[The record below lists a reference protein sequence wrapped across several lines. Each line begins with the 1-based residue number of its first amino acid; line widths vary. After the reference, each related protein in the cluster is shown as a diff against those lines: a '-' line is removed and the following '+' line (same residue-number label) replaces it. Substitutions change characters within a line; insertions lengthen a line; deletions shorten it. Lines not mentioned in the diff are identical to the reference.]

1 MKTPDKPIFHF
12 FLILASS
19 LLFFKA
25 TAKSTIEPCSSN
37 DTCNSLLGYT
47 LYTDLKV
54 SEVASLFQVD
64 PISVLLANAID
75 ISYPDVENHILP
87 STLFLKIPLTC
98 SCLDGIRKSVSTR
111 YKTRPSDTLASIAGS
126 VYGGLVSA
134 EQIQEANSVNDPS
147 VLDVGTSLLV
157 PLPCACFNGTD
168 NSLPAVYLSYVVK
181 GVDTLAGIARR
192 YETTLTDLMNVNA
205 MGAPDVSSGD
215 ILAIPLS
222 VNNVAKLGSLVKLC
236 ESLIVSFIVVR
247 WCEFWAAESLRLCG
261 VYLFAKLCFDVWLC
275 ITFSQLV
282 LIFRACAS
290 NFPKYASDYGLIVP
304 NGSYALAAGHCV
316 QCSCALGSRSLYC
329 EPASLAVSC
338 SSMQCTNSNLM
349 LGNITV
355 QQSNAGCNVTTCDY
369 NGFANG
375 TILTMLS
382 RSLQPR
388 CPGPQQFAPL
398 LAPPDT
404 VPKDL
409 MYAPA
414 PSPDYDGPGSIAAS
428 PGSSVIPPGGG
439 SFPGNPA
446 NGPAGSISTAT
457 VYSFSYFF
465 IMFLISIS
473 FVFSC

>member
-19 LLFFKA
+19 SLFFTTT

-64 PISVLLANAID
+64 PISILLANAID

-98 SCLDGIRKSVSTR
+98 SCVDGIRKSVSTR

-215 ILAIPLS
+215 ILAVPLS
-222 VNNVAKLGSLVKLC
+222 
-236 ESLIVSFIVVR
+236 
-247 WCEFWAAESLRLCG
+247 
-261 VYLFAKLCFDVWLC
+261 
-275 ITFSQLV
+275 
-282 LIFRACAS
+282 ACAS

-355 QQSNAGCNVTTCDY
+355 QQSSAGCNVTTCDY

-414 PSPDYDGPGSIAAS
+414 PSPDYDSPGSIAAS

-465 IMFLISIS
+465 IILLISIS